1 MLTSAATLIIQQSIN
16 LHPYITDIYV
26 QYCIQT
32 ITVSTEMDST
42 HTYACLQLTYAGE
55 VFQRLGG
62 FTMVHQFT
70 LGEQC
75 NSVKELVNG
84 KPWLVDGEDDG
95 ATSSR

>member
-1 MLTSAATLIIQQSIN
+1 MLTSAVTLIIQQSIN
-16 LHPYITDIYV
+16 LHPYITYIYV

-42 HTYACLQLTYAGE
+42 HMHIFQLTYAGE
-55 VFQRLGG
+55 VFQHLGG
-62 FTMVHQFT
+62 FTMVHQFP

>member
-1 MLTSAATLIIQQSIN
+1 MHIF
-16 LHPYITDIYV
+16 
-26 QYCIQT
+26 
-32 ITVSTEMDST
+32 
-42 HTYACLQLTYAGE
+42 QLTYAGE

-62 FTMVHQFT
+62 FTMVHQFP